1 MFVKLLRSVAI
12 GLIVGAIL
20 LAAMPSLRKINTL
33 TAPQFDSADETPAS
47 YNPAVRRAAPAVVNV
62 YNRSMNSTA
71 HNQLEIRT
79 LGSGVIMDQR
89 GYIITN
95 KHVINDADQII
106 VALQDGRV
114 FEALLVGSDT
124 LTDLAVLKINAT
136 GGLPTIPINNKR
148 VPHIGDLVLA
158 IGNPYNLGQTITQG
172 IISATGR
179 IGLNPTGRQNFLQTD
194 ASINHG
200 NSGGALVNSLGELM
214 GINTLSFDKSND
226 GETPEGIG
234 FAIPFQLAT
243 KIMDKLIR
251 DGRVIRGYI
260 GISGREI
267 APLHAQGGGMDQIQ
281 GIVVNEVSPDGPAA
295 RAGIQV
301 NDLIISVNNKPAVSA
316 LETMDQVAE
325 IRPGSVIS
333 VVVMRDDK
341 QLMLQ
346 VTIQEYP
353 ATN

>member
-1 MFVKLLRSVAI
+1 
-12 GLIVGAIL
+12 
-20 LAAMPSLRKINTL
+20 
-33 TAPQFDSADETPAS
+33 
-47 YNPAVRRAAPAVVNV
+47 
-62 YNRSMNSTA
+62 
-71 HNQLEIRT
+71 
-79 LGSGVIMDQR
+79 
-89 GYIITN
+89 
-95 KHVINDADQII
+95 
-106 VALQDGRV
+106 
-114 FEALLVGSDT
+114 
-124 LTDLAVLKINAT
+124 
-136 GGLPTIPINNKR
+136 
-148 VPHIGDLVLA
+148 
-158 IGNPYNLGQTITQG
+158 
-172 IISATGR
+172 
-179 IGLNPTGRQNFLQTD
+179 
-194 ASINHG
+194 
-200 NSGGALVNSLGELM
+200 
-214 GINTLSFDKSND
+214 SFDKSND

-295 RAGIQV
+295 QAGIQV

-341 QLMLQ
+341 QLTLQ

>member
-1 MFVKLLRSVAI
+1 M
-12 GLIVGAIL
+12 
-20 LAAMPSLRKINTL
+20 
-33 TAPQFDSADETPAS
+33 
-47 YNPAVRRAAPAVVNV
+47 
-62 YNRSMNSTA
+62 
-71 HNQLEIRT
+71 
-79 LGSGVIMDQR
+79 
-89 GYIITN
+89 
-95 KHVINDADQII
+95 
-106 VALQDGRV
+106 
-114 FEALLVGSDT
+114 
-124 LTDLAVLKINAT
+124 
-136 GGLPTIPINNKR
+136 IPINPKR
-148 VPHIGDLVLA
+148 TPHIGDVVLA

-267 APLHAQGGGMDQIQ
+267 ARCTRRAEGSIRFRGSSLTM
-281 GIVVNEVSPDGPAA
+281 SP
-295 RAGIQV
+295 RTVQRR
-301 NDLIISVNNKPAVSA
+301 K
-316 LETMDQVAE
+316 
-325 IRPGSVIS
+325 PGSAP
-333 VVVMRDDK
+333 
-341 QLMLQ
+341 
-346 VTIQEYP
+346 T
-353 ATN
+353 T

>member
-1 MFVKLLRSVAI
+1 LGK
-12 GLIVGAIL
+12 
-20 LAAMPSLRKINTL
+20 PS
-33 TAPQFDSADETPAS
+33 P
-47 YNPAVRRAAPAVVNV
+47 
-62 YNRSMNSTA
+62 
-71 HNQLEIRT
+71 
-79 LGSGVIMDQR
+79 
-89 GYIITN
+89 
-95 KHVINDADQII
+95 
-106 VALQDGRV
+106 
-114 FEALLVGSDT
+114 
-124 LTDLAVLKINAT
+124 
-136 GGLPTIPINNKR
+136 
-148 VPHIGDLVLA
+148 
-158 IGNPYNLGQTITQG
+158 G

-281 GIVVNEVSPDGPAA
+281 GIVVNEVA
-295 RAGIQV
+295 RMARSSRQEFR
-301 NDLIISVNNKPAVSA
+301 L
-316 LETMDQVAE
+316 
-325 IRPGSVIS
+325 
-333 VVVMRDDK
+333 
-341 QLMLQ
+341 
-346 VTIQEYP
+346 TI
-353 ATN
+353 

>member
-1 MFVKLLRSVAI
+1 M
-12 GLIVGAIL
+12 
-20 LAAMPSLRKINTL
+20 
-33 TAPQFDSADETPAS
+33 
-47 YNPAVRRAAPAVVNV
+47 
-62 YNRSMNSTA
+62 
-71 HNQLEIRT
+71 
-79 LGSGVIMDQR
+79 
-89 GYIITN
+89 
-95 KHVINDADQII
+95 
-106 VALQDGRV
+106 
-114 FEALLVGSDT
+114 
-124 LTDLAVLKINAT
+124 
-136 GGLPTIPINNKR
+136 
-148 VPHIGDLVLA
+148 VLA

-267 APLHAQGGGMDQIQ
+267 ARCTR
-281 GIVVNEVSPDGPAA
+281 
-295 RAGIQV
+295 RAEGSIRFRGSS
-301 NDLIISVNNKPAVSA
+301 L
-316 LETMDQVAE
+316 TMWPRTVQ
-325 IRPGSVIS
+325 RRKPGSAP
-333 VVVMRDDK
+333 
-341 QLMLQ
+341 
-346 VTIQEYP
+346 T
-353 ATN
+353 T